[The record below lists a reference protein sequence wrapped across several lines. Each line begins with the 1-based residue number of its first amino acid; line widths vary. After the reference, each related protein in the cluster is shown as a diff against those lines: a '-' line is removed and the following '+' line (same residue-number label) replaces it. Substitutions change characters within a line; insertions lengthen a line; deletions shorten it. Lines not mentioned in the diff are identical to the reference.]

1 MEVLARA
8 GAGAGVEP
16 ALVVGGLCEE
26 RQKQHS

>member
-8 GAGAGVEP
+8 GAGVEP
-16 ALVVGGLCEE
+16 ALVAGGLCEE